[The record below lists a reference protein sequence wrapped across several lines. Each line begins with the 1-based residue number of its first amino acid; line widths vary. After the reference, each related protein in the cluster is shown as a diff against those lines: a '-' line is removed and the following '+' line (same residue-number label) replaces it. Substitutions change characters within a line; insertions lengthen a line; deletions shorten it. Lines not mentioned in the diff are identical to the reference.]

1 MNNKKI
7 KIKKK
12 TQNKCPTGMWKKAH
26 CIIREMQI
34 KTTMNIIPLQVEW
47 LMSKNT
53 KDKSAGEDV
62 EEREALHTVGG
73 NAN

>member
-1 MNNKKI
+1 
-7 KIKKK
+7 
-12 TQNKCPTGMWKKAH
+12 
-26 CIIREMQI
+26 MQI